1 MDINFESSPFTGFA
15 GYTNEELGLIWMYL
29 YKKNSKLPEQ
39 IIVSKQNETNNGTII
54 IASKNENLAEIE
66 ILYNEVDLFKDSLL
80 FAKIYS
86 VKQLNLI
93 ISKVRN
99 NNKYDLKINGNKI
112 DKNLVLGK
120 SKIISIE
127 IESKPDLEA
136 ENFKKY
142 IIRERNTL
150 FQEETKIEDEIIEIE
165 KLRLSPYFNNII
177 KDSQTDKY
185 FKFIFN
191 ENRLQLIRKIN
202 EFWISDDL
210 FYVIMGTDGIG
221 KTTTLLYF
229 MNYIHDYNILYL
241 NLKLIHDKTKQEVE
255 DIFFN
260 EMKRIFFVNK
270 DCVHNL
276 TVEVKHSNFKEL
288 KLSILKDIEN
298 NNLNKNINGIENMW
312 LLLQT
317 FIKKLEIYNSDILII
332 LDQYKCDK
340 IDTDYRKLNDLTL
353 LIEKNNECSF
363 FYKFKLLV
371 VISID
376 NYDTKKIFLENIN
389 STFFDYNNELVPG
402 INSIKKI

>member
-1 MDINFESSPFTGFA
+1 MDINFKSSPFTGFA
-15 GYTNEELGLIWMYL
+15 GFTNEELGFIWMYL

-312 LLLQT
+312 LLVQT

-332 LDQYKCDK
+332 LDSTNVIKLIK
-340 IDTDYRKLNDLTL
+340 I
-353 LIEKNNECSF
+353 IEN
-363 FYKFKLLV
+363 
-371 VISID
+371 
-376 NYDTKKIFLENIN
+376 
-389 STFFDYNNELVPG
+389 
-402 INSIKKI
+402 